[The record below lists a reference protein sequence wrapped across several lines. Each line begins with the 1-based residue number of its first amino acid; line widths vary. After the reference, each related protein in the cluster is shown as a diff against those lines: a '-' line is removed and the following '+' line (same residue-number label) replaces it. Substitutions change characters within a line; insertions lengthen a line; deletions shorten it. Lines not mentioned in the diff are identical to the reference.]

1 MVFRK
6 QVSRQ
11 YSKLDQKRENNLNQI
26 NKELLLENSLRS
38 SHCRPMVKMFKMFN
52 SYEMMADISPD
63 FNEKEFTE
71 NAKAHLKAYKAKY
84 SEKYDIE
91 QQLQYGNLDNNV
103 RRSVA
108 K

>member
-1 MVFRK
+1 
-6 QVSRQ
+6 
-11 YSKLDQKRENNLNQI
+11 
-26 NKELLLENSLRS
+26 
-38 SHCRPMVKMFKMFN
+38 MVKMFKMFN

-71 NAKAHLKAYKAKY
+71 NAKAHLKAYIAKF
-84 SEKYDIE
+84 SDKYDIE